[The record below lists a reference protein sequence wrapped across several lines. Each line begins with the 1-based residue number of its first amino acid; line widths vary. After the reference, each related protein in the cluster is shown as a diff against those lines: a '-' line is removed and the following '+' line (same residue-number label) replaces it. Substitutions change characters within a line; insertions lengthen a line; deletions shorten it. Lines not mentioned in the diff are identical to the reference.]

1 MILLPYYC
9 ARAVAVPAELP
20 VEPVDPVDPV
30 EPDEKP
36 VFSEVLPVVPVLPV
50 WLPEVPGKSVEVLF
64 CDMLLILL

>member
-1 MILLPYYC
+1 MRQ
-9 ARAVAVPAELP
+9 AKAELP
-20 VEPVDPVDPV
+20 VEPVDPVVPVEPV